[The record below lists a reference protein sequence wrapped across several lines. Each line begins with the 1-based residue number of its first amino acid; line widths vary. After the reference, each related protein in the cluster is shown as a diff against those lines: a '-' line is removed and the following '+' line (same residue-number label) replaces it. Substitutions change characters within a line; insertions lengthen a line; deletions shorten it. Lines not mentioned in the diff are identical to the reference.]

1 MLIHCNEAYQFQM
14 ASPSNNSGIR
24 RRFSCRAR
32 KKKFRVTKNRSRNR
46 LKFNSKLL
54 SKALSMWE
62 INTLR
67 TLMVLFVL
75 CRYCCSL
82 WSSIYEVSN
91 EALLGWEKRTFF
103 GFCFTISHRSPGTV
117 DRFEKNILIRCNPLT
132 SIFQHK
138 TNDGWIM
145 FVAEVESQLRNGRN
159 GKRYS
164 RIEFAS
170 HSHLDILRGQAHD
183 GLR

>member
-1 MLIHCNEAYQFQM
+1 MLIRCNEAYQFHM
-14 ASPSNNSGIR
+14 ASPSNNSAIR

-67 TLMVLFVL
+67 TLMVLFG
-75 CRYCCSL
+75 SL
-82 WSSIYEVSN
+82 PLLLSVIFNLWGKQWSIIGMGKAY
-91 EALLGWEKRTFF
+91 FF
-103 GFCFTISHRSPGTV
+103 QFLFYNLSSFSRHCWPIRK
-117 DRFEKNILIRCNPLT
+117 KNILIRCNPLT
-132 SIFQHK
+132 SIFHHK

-159 GKRYS
+159 EESYS

-170 HSHLDILRGQAHD
+170 HSHLDI
-183 GLR
+183 